1 MNLIR
6 ELMRIGK
13 SEINFSISYFY
24 DDMWIFKLGDELNGF
39 IWDESFKDIVSGVNR
54 LIKEVIKQY
63 PDSDYVKDLKS
74 RCSSVF
80 EGLDYLRGDYYEK
93 YKRL

>member
-13 SEINFSISYFY
+13 NEINFSISYFY
-24 DDMWIFKLGDELNGF
+24 DDIWIFKLGDDLNSF
-39 IWDESFKDIVSGVNR
+39 TWEESFKNIVSGVNN
-54 LIKEVIKQY
+54 LIYEIIKQF
-63 PDSDYVKDLKS
+63 PDSDYVKELKKRS
-74 RCSSVF
+74 DSVF
-80 EGLDYLRGDYYEK
+80 QGLDFFHGDFYER